1 LSIRVTAG
9 VARGRQLVIPKT
21 DLRPTTD
28 KVKQALFS
36 MLEAEALRRDFEG
49 DEERFAAA
57 QAWPRV
63 LDLYAG
69 SGALGIEALSRGAE
83 QVTFVEHDR
92 LAVEAIQRNLEKTR
106 LEERAEVR
114 RADVLTALSTMRGAY
129 DLILLDPPYREV
141 GGALRT
147 LERIVSQ
154 ALLADGGLIV
164 WEHQSP
170 TLALT
175 LPEGLRWARRREHGL
190 TSIALIER
198 EPSAQED
205 DATAEGD
212 E

>member
-9 VARGRQLVIPKT
+9 VARGRQLLIPKT

-36 MLEAEALRRDFEG
+36 MLEAEALRRGFEG
-49 DEERFAAA
+49 DEEHFAAM

-83 QVTFVEHDR
+83 RVTFVERDR
-92 LAVEAIQRNLEKTR
+92 VAVDTIQRNIEKTG
-106 LEERAEVR
+106 LEGRGEVR
-114 RADVLTALSTMRGAY
+114 RADVQIALSTMPGAY

-147 LERIVSQ
+147 LERIVSR
-154 ALLADGGLIV
+154 ALLADGGVIV

-170 TLALT
+170 SLALT
-175 LPEGLRWARRREHGL
+175 LPEGLRWTRRRQHGS
-190 TSIALIER
+190 TSIAMIEG
-198 EPSAQED
+198 EP
-205 DATAEGD
+205 TKRRG
-212 E
+212 